1 MVVADV
7 LKTGPAAKAGLK
19 KGDKIVKVNDEVITS
34 TSHLINFG
42 ALQPPN
48 STIQISLER
57 DGKPLDVAVV
67 VGERKEQNQD
77 SQFIPLPE

>member
-1 MVVADV
+1 V
-7 LKTGPAAKAGLK
+7 
-19 KGDKIVKVNDEVITS
+19 
-34 TSHLINFG
+34 

-77 SQFIPLPE
+77 SQFIPLPER